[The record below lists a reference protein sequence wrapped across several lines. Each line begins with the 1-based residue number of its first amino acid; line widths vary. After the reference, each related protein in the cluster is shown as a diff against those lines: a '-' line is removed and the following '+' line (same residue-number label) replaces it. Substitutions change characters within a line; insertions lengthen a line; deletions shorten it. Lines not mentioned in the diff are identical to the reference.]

1 MTKLKPRE
9 QGDLGE
15 LSAME
20 WLASKGAHIYVPVGH
35 SPDVDLIAEIDGV
48 ILRIEVKT
56 TTHQRGDRW
65 GVLIST
71 RGGNQSWTG
80 VVKYFDKA
88 RCDFLFVQVGDGR
101 RWFIP
106 TGAIDGRSGLMLGGP
121 KYAQYE
127 IERGR
132 PLERT
137 SSEPGLK
144 SPGSP
149 GEYPS
154 GQRGGAVNAVA
165 QSFRGSNPLSPIL
178 LVSAGQANQL

>member
-1 MTKLKPRE
+1 M
-9 QGDLGE
+9 GE

-20 WLASKGAHIYVPVGH
+20 WLAGRGAHIYVPVGH
-35 SPDVDLIAEIDGV
+35 SPDIDVVAEIEGV

-56 TTHQRGDRW
+56 STHRRGDRW
-65 GVLIST
+65 GVLLST

-80 VVKYFDKA
+80 LVKHFDKS
-88 RCDFLFVQVGDGR
+88 RCDFLFVHVGDGR

-121 KYAQYE
+121 KYAEFE
-127 IERGR
+127 IDPGPDLQRA
-132 PLERT
+132 
-137 SSEPGLK
+137 SSEPGLE
-144 SPGSP
+144 SPRSP

-165 QSFRGSNPLSPIL
+165 QSFRGSNPLSPISSSRP
-178 LVSAGQANQL
+178 VSRRTTSASPVRRARR